1 MTPEVMKY
9 VRQLI
14 GMNQNELAERV
25 NISTSSISR
34 YEGNLVQ
41 IKPETELK
49 ILQVFADA
57 GISTLDYIQI
67 QMIFN
72 KMKEGN
78 NSNE

>member
-1 MTPEVMKY
+1 MKY